1 MVTSAAIAASDV
13 IVIILNLARE
23 HGIDV
28 SPDGEKFS
36 IPSPGEPVT
45 QIVGD
50 GEYQVLAI
58 SGIRVEGEYSSVV
71 GFISD
76 LGSGKELKN
85 MVLKKLDITWLGTN
99 TAGSSENAT
108 VNIGATI
115 EVNLYT
121 KT

>member
-36 IPSPGEPVT
+36 IPSPGTPVT
-45 QIVGD
+45 QKVGD

-85 MVLKKLDITWLGTN
+85 MVLKKLDTTWLGTN